1 MTNFNEDMNDVLLS
15 YKERH
20 TQSYI
25 DDSNQKLLNKINEV
39 LNSDVKVGLTVRELY
54 RQQFKLNVS
63 KKVEDSLIFRLTLP
77 YRNKVTVSVGFYKE
91 YPVLEK
97 LNSLVHE
104 YWNNNNN
111 ARLLID
117 EEYQLYFS
125 RRFWVDDAFNWVNL
139 TGETKHV

>member
-1 MTNFNEDMNDVLLS
+1 MTNFNEDMKDVLSS

-25 DDSNQKLLNKINEV
+25 DDSNQKLLNKINE
-39 LNSDVKVGLTVRELY
+39 LLDSDIKVGLTVRELY

-63 KKVEDSLIFRLTLP
+63 KKVEDSLIFRLILP

-91 YPVLEK
+91 YPVLGK

-125 RRFWVDDAFNWVNL
+125 RRGWVDDAFNWVNL
-139 TGETKHV
+139 TGETKRV

>member
-25 DDSNQKLLNKINEV
+25 DDSNQRLLNKINEV
-39 LNSDVKVGLTVRELY
+39 LNSDIKVGLTVREFY
-54 RQQFKLNVS
+54 RKRFKVEVYE
-63 KKVEDSLIFRLTLP
+63 KVEDSLFVRLTLP

-97 LNSLVHE
+97 LNLLVHE

-125 RRFWVDDAFNWVNL
+125 RRGWVDDAFNWVNL